1 MTGYQILKP
10 GYNCWQVAHA
20 RRVAFLIDAADYFRA
35 FREAAARARHSILMV
50 GWDIDSRVRLVR
62 DGDPGLLPNTLC
74 EFLNGV
80 VSRPGGP
87 HAYVLTWD
95 FAMLYALD
103 REWLPIYKL
112 DWRTHRRLHFRMDG
126 KHPPGGSHHQKIV
139 VVDDGLAFA
148 GGLDLTKARWD
159 TPEHRPDDP
168 RRIDVAGTPP
178 YRPFHDVMMLV
189 EGQVA
194 SVLGELVRARWE
206 RATGRRARPAVGAPA
221 DLWPPGVAT
230 EVENVPVAVARTVP
244 AYDGEAEVREVEL
257 LYRDAIRAA
266 RRSLYIENQ
275 FFTATGIADAI
286 AARLGEPDGP
296 EVVLILALRTDGWLS
311 QQTMD
316 VLRGRLIHRLRQAD
330 RHHRL
335 RVYYPD
341 VPGLDGQCVNVHSKV
356 LVVDDDFARVG
367 SANLNNRSMGIDT
380 ECDLAFE
387 SGGEER
393 VRRSIAGLR
402 HRLLAEHLGTRPEE
416 VARAVAREGSLIA
429 AIESLR
435 GGGRTLRE
443 LEPPPPEQVSSW
455 LPNPELLD
463 PERPIDPDRLAEQ
476 LVPPDE
482 RAPAH
487 RRIVAGVSILVG
499 LLALAAAWRWTPLG
513 DYLDVDSL
521 TGLVAGFRGYPAAPF
536 IALGAFVLG
545 GLIVVPVTLLIVV
558 TALAFGPWEGF
569 IYSVIGVLASAALV
583 YGVGHGLGRDTVR
596 RFAGS
601 KLNRLSRRLAQRG
614 VLTMAI
620 VRLIPVAPF
629 TVVNLVAGASHIRF
643 RDFVAGTALG
653 MIPGIAAITL
663 FVDRVGATL
672 RDPGPGTFLV
682 LGAVVLLLVLGMYGL
697 RRWVLKRTKDEPA
710 AVSSHA

>member
-1 MTGYQILKP
+1 MTGCRILKP
-10 GYNCWQVAHA
+10 GYNCWRVARA

-35 FREAAARARHSILMV
+35 FREAAARARRTLLMV

-62 DGDPGLLPNTLC
+62 DRDPGDLPNTLC
-74 EFLNGV
+74 EFLNAV

-126 KHPPGGSHHQKIV
+126 RHPPGGSHHQKIV
-139 VVDDGLAFA
+139 VVDDALAFV

-168 RRIDVAGTPP
+168 RRVEIAGTPP

-189 EGQVA
+189 EGEVA
-194 SVLGELVRARWE
+194 GALGELVRARWE
-206 RATGRRARPAVGAPA
+206 RATGRAPRPRDGAA
-221 DLWPPGVAT
+221 GDVWPPGVPV
-230 EVENVPVAVARTVP
+230 EVEDVPVAVARTVP
-244 AYDGEAEVREVEL
+244 AYDSEPEVREVEL

-266 RRSLYIENQ
+266 RRFIYIENQ
-275 FFTATGIADAI
+275 FFTANSIAEALVE
-286 AARLGEPDGP
+286 RLAEPDGP
-296 EVVLILALRTDGWLS
+296 EVVLVLALRTDGWLS

-316 VLRGRLIHRLRQAD
+316 VLRGRLIRRLREAD
-330 RHHRL
+330 RHGRL

-341 VPGLDGQCVNVHSKV
+341 VPGLNGQCINVHSK
-356 LVVDDDFARVG
+356 LMVVDDDFVRVG

-387 SGGEER
+387 SGAEAR
-393 VRRSIAGLR
+393 VRRGIAGLR
-402 HRLLAEHLGTRPEE
+402 RRLLAEHLGKRPEE
-416 VARAVAREGSLIA
+416 VDAALARAGSLIR

-435 GGGRTLRE
+435 GGARTLRD
-443 LEPPPPEQVSSW
+443 LEPPAETSAW

-463 PERPIDPDRLAEQ
+463 PERPIDPDQLADR

-482 RAPAH
+482 RAPAR
-487 RRIVAGVSILVG
+487 RRIVVGVSILVA

-513 DYLDVDSL
+513 EYLEINRL
-521 TGLVAGFRGYPAAPF
+521 AGYVAMLREHPAAPLL
-536 IALGAFVLG
+536 ALAGFVLG
-545 GLIVVPVTLLIVV
+545 GLIVLPVTLLIVV
-558 TALAFGPWEGF
+558 TALAFGAWEGF
-569 IYSVIGVLASAALV
+569 LYSVAGVFASATLL
-583 YGVGHGLGRDTVR
+583 YGLGHVLGRDTVR
-596 RFAGS
+596 RFAGARI
-601 KLNRLSRRLAQRG
+601 NRLSRRLARRG

-643 RDFVAGTALG
+643 RDFLAGTAIG
-653 MIPGIAAITL
+653 MVPGIAAITL

-672 RDPGPGTFLV
+672 QDPGPGTFLV
-682 LGAVVLLLVLGMYGL
+682 LAAVVVALLAGTYGL
-697 RRWVLKRTKDEPA
+697 RRWVLKKSKDDPA
-710 AVSSHA
+710 PVSSHA